1 MLWGGGCVCDL
12 RKRRDDRTVAIAALA
27 LVMAAGLLI
36 MQPGGLTGA
45 PTWDGG
51 VAVLNAW
58 PPSGDTVFAWLLSEY
73 AFAQVQDS
81 TLPTF
86 VSSDLH
92 AGTGVLSITFSE
104 DIDATPK
111 TEVDTSKIHIRESGT
126 YTGGVTLTVT
136 ELDTNTDG
144 TTISFTLTASHNAT
158 VAGLTTPEL
167 TIEPGAVSDI
177 AGNPIMSTFDV
188 STASWVDATP
198 VRAQDDNPSGMAFS
212 SNGTK
217 MFVVG
222 NDGNDINEYNLTS
235 PWDASTRTFVDA
247 TSVRTQDHTPTG
259 MAFSSNGTKMFVVGS
274 GGIDI
279 NEYNLTS
286 PWDASTRTFVDATD
300 VRAQDFILTGMAF
313 SSNGTKMFVVG
324 EFYNHINEYNLTS
337 PWDASTRTFVG
348 AFDVSGQEAVPQGMA
363 FSSDG
368 TKMFVV
374 GSAGIDI
381 NEYNLSSPWG
391 VSNADF
397 VDAFDVSG
405 QEASPRGMAFSS
417 DGTKM
422 FVVGNDGVE
431 INEYALSSVY
441 PITMISATGTDAFI
455 TTWQTTSAGESI
467 TIPVGDATGNYTVHW
482 GDDITSTHITDATHT
497 YDLAGNYTVSISGD
511 FTRINLGGD
520 TTMNA
525 DKLKSIEHWG
535 DISWTTMQDAFREAT
550 KMTYNATDT
559 PDLSAVTSMQN
570 MFRHAEKFNGNLSDW
585 DVSGVENMDGTF
597 RGASIFNGDLSGW
610 DTSGSNN
617 MQKMFQANQHFNG
630 DLSGW
635 DTSGVTN
642 MQDMFSAASDF
653 NGDIS
658 GWNVS
663 AVTNMKGMFLNT
675 LNFNQNLSGW
685 NVSKVTD
692 MRSMF
697 NTAISFNQ
705 NLSGWDVSN
714 VTDMDNMFNGASIF
728 NGDLSDW
735 NVSKVTDMSDMF
747 SNAINFNQNLSDWNV
762 LNVTDMHNMFTTA
775 TDFDGDISGW
785 NVSKV
790 TDMQYMFNAAA
801 SFNGDLSGWNVS
813 KVTDMSNM
821 FLDALSFDQNLGPWY
836 ITPDSVDFPYVDS
849 LNVTDITPQNDVLAG
864 HNPVYGIGTGGN
876 FELFEIVSGSDT
888 LAFKAAPTSIGVY
901 NANVTATEGTVFENG
916 NNYRM
921 IQITVSEIQP
931 DDESSLTVGAFV
943 TTWET
948 TLSHPTIKIP
958 VEVHSG
964 KDFTIDWGDG
974 STTTV
979 IANGIQSHTYGT
991 AGFYRVTMTGD
1002 LSRIDIGASGSTPAL
1017 LHSINQW
1024 GDIKWSNMNG
1034 AFGGATTM
1042 TYNATDTPDLS
1053 RVTDMSFMFSY
1064 TDAFNG
1070 DISNWNTSSV
1080 INMSSMF
1087 NDADAFNGDIPDW
1100 DTSAVTNMSYMFSYA
1115 DNFNGDISN
1124 WNTSSVTNMSYMFTS
1139 ADNFNGDISNW
1150 NTSSVTLMIDMFSY
1164 TDAFNGDISNWNTSS
1179 VTSMSHMFNHA
1190 AVFTGDLS
1198 EWDVSK
1204 VTNMS
1209 NMFDGAAVFTGDL
1222 SEWDV
1227 SKVTNMSHMFDG
1239 AAVFTGDLSEW
1250 DVSKVTDMDDM
1261 FTGADAFDQNLGPW
1275 YITPDSVDFPYVD
1288 SLNVT
1293 DITPQNDVLA
1303 RHNPVYG
1310 IGTGGNFELFE
1321 IVSGSNIL
1329 AFKEA
1334 PTSKGV
1340 YDANVTAAG
1349 DSVFEN
1355 GNNYRMVQVTVSS
1368 IPIDPDSFLTTW
1380 KTTSAGQTIKIRV
1393 EVHSGETLTIDWDDY
1408 SAPTTVTANGVQSHT
1423 YDTAGSYRVAMT
1435 GDLSRIHLGV
1445 SGSTPALL
1453 HSINQWGD
1461 IKWSNMNE
1469 AFRNANRMTYNAADT
1484 PDLSQV
1490 TDMSGMFRSTS
1501 FSADLSTW
1509 NVSSVTD
1516 TSRMF
1521 QSSSFDGNI
1530 STWDVSQVQNMR
1542 SMFSSASSFDQPI
1555 NAWNTSSVT
1564 NMAYMFYDADRFNQ
1578 DLDAWTVSSVET
1590 MEYMFGSSNTNAA
1603 FNGNISAWDVSSV
1616 TNMGYMFN
1624 GASSF
1629 DQPLND
1635 WNVSQVQNMRSMF
1648 LSASS
1653 FDRPLDDWNISSV
1666 TDMNNMFFNAADFDQ
1681 NLGPWYITPDSVDF
1695 SYVDSLNVTDIT
1707 PQNNVLAGHNPVYDI
1722 VAGGNF
1728 TLFEIASGSDTLAF
1742 KATPTSNG
1750 LHQVNVTAAGSSVFE
1765 NGNNHRMVQVAVSGI
1780 QIDSTPPNLI
1790 SISRDTPSTV
1800 HTSATTLVF
1809 NATFNEPV
1817 TNVGVADFA
1826 VTGTGTGTVFGVS
1839 GDGAS
1844 YLVTVTV
1851 GSDGTIGLDIAS
1863 GHDITDTA
1871 GNPLTTTAVTPDPDE
1886 SFTVDTAQFTPSIS
1900 ANVTSPTNQQSIK
1913 FTVNFTEEID
1923 PATFTVSDIDES
1935 QGTVSTPTTDDNQT
1949 FEFTITGL
1957 AEGILTVSIPVN
1969 TVDDLAQNKN
1979 IVSNTVTITIDTTAP
1994 SLSSI
1999 SRGSPTTELTSDTS
2013 LEFAVDFS
2021 ESVTGV
2027 DTSDFVVSGNGT
2039 GSVSGIS
2046 GSGSSYTVTVGVT
2059 SNSGTI
2065 GLDLVANNH
2074 GIIDSAG
2081 TALTDTSPDTDE
2093 TYTIDAISPSLTSI
2107 TRHSP
2112 TAAITS
2118 ETNLNFT
2125 VTFSEPVIN
2134 VGPTDFVLSSGTGT
2148 ITVVPTNASSY
2159 VVTVAV
2165 AADGIINLDVA
2176 SGHNITDNVG
2186 NPLAAT
2192 APNPDD
2198 SFTVDT
2204 TQFTPSI
2211 STDTASTTNQQSIT
2225 FEVNFGEPINATT
2238 FTASDIDESQGTVSA
2253 PATTDNQKFV
2263 FDITGLTEGPLTVSI
2278 PADTVDD
2285 LAENKNLASDIL
2297 EFTID
2302 TTAPSLSSIS
2312 RDSPAAELTSET
2324 SLDFAVDFSES
2335 VVNVDSDYFVLSSGT
2350 GFGTGDITVSTVN
2363 ASSYVVTVADATDG
2377 IIDLSVASVH
2387 DITDIAGNP
2396 LTATAPNPDDSFTV
2410 DTTPP
2415 EPSIDTDT
2423 ASPTNL
2429 QSITFTVNFGEEID
2443 PDTFTE
2449 SDVDVSLGTVSA
2461 PATNDNQTF
2470 TFEITGLATGNLT
2483 VSIPAGSVDDLA
2495 ENSNLASN
2503 TLAIVVDTT
2512 APSLSSITRSS
2523 PTVEVTSLTSLEFAV
2538 DFSEAVTNV
2547 NATDFSV
2554 TGTGTGTI
2562 SGVSG
2567 GGASYLVTVMV
2578 GSDGTIGLDI
2588 ASGHDITDTVGNAL
2602 PAVATPDDTEESFTV
2617 DSTRFTPLISANVT
2631 SPTNQQSIKFTVDFG
2646 EPINATTFTASDI
2659 DESQGTVSTPTTNNN
2674 QKFTFEIT
2682 GLVEGTLAVSIPA
2695 DSVDDLAQNK
2705 NLESDPTTIIID
2717 TTAPLL
2723 SSITKSSPTSA
2734 LTYLT
2739 SLDFAVVFN
2748 ESVINVNPA
2757 DFAVTGTGTGTVSGV
2772 SSNGDGAS
2780 YTVTVAVDSIGI
2792 IGLDI
2797 APGHDIRDAA
2807 QNSLVDP
2814 TATGSDETYTAVDDS
2829 LFLTT
2834 WETTAA
2840 NPIVGI
2846 PVEVHSG
2853 ETFTIDWGDGNTTE
2867 VNSNGVQSHTYATAG
2882 SYWVIMAGDLSR
2894 INLGGSGSTPALL
2907 DSINQWGDIQWSTM
2921 NNAFRGASAMTYHAT
2936 DTPNLSQVTD
2946 MSGMFRLATAFNG
2959 DISGWNTSSVT
2970 DMSHTF
2976 SGANAFN
2983 KSLVGWNTSSVTD
2996 MSNMFYFA
3004 RAFNGDIS
3012 DWNTSSV
3019 TNMSQMFDSADT
3031 FNGDISG
3038 WNTSSVTDMSGMF
3051 DFAEKFNRDISG
3063 WNVSSVT
3070 NMDDMFDHADDFDQ
3084 NLGPWYITPDSVDF
3098 SYVDSLNVTD
3108 ITPQN
3113 DALAGHNPVYDIG
3126 TGGNFTLFEIV
3137 SGSDTLA
3144 FKGIPTS
3151 TGVYNV
3157 NVTASDG
3164 TVFEDGNNHRVI
3176 RVTVSDILTDRTP
3189 PRVAS
3194 ILRDTPST
3202 ESTTATT
3209 LVFAVTFDEPVTNVD
3224 AADFEVTGNGTG
3236 TVSGVSGDD
3245 GASYQVTVTVD
3256 GVGTI
3261 GLDIAS
3267 DHDIQDAA
3275 NNDLANLTPTG
3286 DDETYTV
3293 TDSTPPRVTSILRDT
3308 PSVASTTAT
3317 TLVFNVTFNEPV
3329 INVGVAD
3336 FDVAGNGTGS
3346 ISNVS
3351 GSGTSYTVT
3360 VAVTGAGIIGLDIA
3374 SGHDIQDTANND
3386 LANLAPTGD
3395 DEIYT
3400 VTETTVTD
3408 NTPPRVTSILRN
3420 TPLAE
3425 STTATT
3431 LVFAVTFDEPVT
3443 NVNTA
3448 DFTVAGNGTGTIFNV
3463 SGSGASYTVTVAVT
3477 AVGTIGLDIASDH
3490 DIQDAANNDLANLT
3504 PTGDDETYTVT
3515 ETTVPDNTP
3524 PRVASILRNTPLAES
3539 TTATTLVF
3547 AVTFDEPVTN
3557 VDAADFAL
3565 TGTGTGTV
3573 SAVSGSGASYEVTVT
3588 EATVGTI
3595 GLDIATGHNIQDAA
3609 TNDLTD
3615 LTPTGNDETYTVTVV
3630 DNTPPRVAS
3639 ILRNTPLAESTSD
3652 TTLVFA
3658 VTFDESVINV
3668 NDAADFTV
3676 TGNGTGTISGI
3687 SGSGA
3692 SYTVTVTVTA
3702 SGTIGLDI
3710 APGHDIQ
3717 DAATNGLTDTTVVGS
3732 NEAYI
3737 VNQLPVLNNIP
3748 SQTGDE
3754 LTPLTFTAEATD
3766 RDNDPLT
3773 YSLIEPI
3780 PDGATMDTNTGVFSW
3795 TPTETQDGIH
3805 TITVQVSDGNGG
3817 GTDLQDVA
3825 ITVTE
3830 VNQNPVLDSIGGQTI
3845 DETDTLKFDATARDD
3860 DIYQGSPNSLTFSL
3874 GDGADRPRGAS
3885 ITRDGSFSWRPDQ
3898 SQDGVYSINVTVS
3911 DGRGGTTSELIS
3923 VTVRD
3928 IAPSLVSV
3936 RGSGSS
3942 ITLTLSE
3949 PVISSETGHNGFTV
3963 LSSSSNS
3970 TVIVESITGS
3980 GTDTL
3985 ALLLDG
3991 PLSRGDT
3998 LSYDSST
4005 GDIVDESGKPLE
4017 SFVDVAIILLESKKS
4032 GTAPPSVNTLEINGQ
4047 SYNAQNRVNHATT
4060 PLEVAVDQPIS
4071 MSFTVHDRLDI
4082 LYFAVYLNLQD
4093 DDTSYTNSDTY
4104 VEYNRGKT
4112 NIVDPQNL
4120 LSDAS
4125 LTISP
4130 DPDDSTEKTVTLGI
4144 TFAEVIGDTNMVI
4157 RTWNA
4162 DRQSSIVIIVDALN
4176 VISLEV
4182 DPEPQVAGVDP
4193 EPQVTGVDPEPQ
4205 VPAVPN
4211 PEPGT
4216 ETFADDFDYDR
4227 ALFVLRMWS
4236 GFESEIADDNQLLAV
4251 MGLTHMGTDIPA
4263 WVMTDLAPLVVK
4275 ELITLDEFRVALEY
4289 VMGNT

>member
-1 MLWGGGCVCDL
+1 MLWGGGVCGL
-12 RKRRDDRTVAIAALA
+12 RKRRDGRTVAIAALA

-188 STASWVDATP
+188 STASWVDATS

-274 GGIDI
+274 AGIDI

-286 PWDASTRTFVDATD
+286 PWDASTRTFVDATS
-300 VRAQDFILTGMAF
+300 VRTQDFILTGMAF

-441 PITMISATGTDAFI
+441 PITVISATGTDAFI

-653 NGDIS
+653 NGDLS

-801 SFNGDLSGWNVS
+801 SFNGDISGWNVS

-836 ITPDSVDFPYVDS
+836 ITPDSVYFSYVDS

-901 NANVTATEGTVFENG
+901 NANVTATEGTVFE
-916 NNYRM
+916 
-921 IQITVSEIQP
+921 S
-931 DDESSLTVGAFV
+931 D
-943 TTWET
+943 
-948 TLSHPTIKIP
+948 
-958 VEVHSG
+958 
-964 KDFTIDWGDG
+964 
-974 STTTV
+974 
-979 IANGIQSHTYGT
+979 
-991 AGFYRVTMTGD
+991 
-1002 LSRIDIGASGSTPAL
+1002 
-1017 LHSINQW
+1017 
-1024 GDIKWSNMNG
+1024 
-1034 AFGGATTM
+1034 
-1042 TYNATDTPDLS
+1042 
-1053 RVTDMSFMFSY
+1053 
-1064 TDAFNG
+1064 
-1070 DISNWNTSSV
+1070 
-1080 INMSSMF
+1080 
-1087 NDADAFNGDIPDW
+1087 
-1100 DTSAVTNMSYMFSYA
+1100 
-1115 DNFNGDISN
+1115 
-1124 WNTSSVTNMSYMFTS
+1124 
-1139 ADNFNGDISNW
+1139 
-1150 NTSSVTLMIDMFSY
+1150 
-1164 TDAFNGDISNWNTSS
+1164 
-1179 VTSMSHMFNHA
+1179 
-1190 AVFTGDLS
+1190 
-1198 EWDVSK
+1198 
-1204 VTNMS
+1204 
-1209 NMFDGAAVFTGDL
+1209 
-1222 SEWDV
+1222 
-1227 SKVTNMSHMFDG
+1227 
-1239 AAVFTGDLSEW
+1239 
-1250 DVSKVTDMDDM
+1250 
-1261 FTGADAFDQNLGPW
+1261 
-1275 YITPDSVDFPYVD
+1275 
-1288 SLNVT
+1288 
-1293 DITPQNDVLA
+1293 
-1303 RHNPVYG
+1303 
-1310 IGTGGNFELFE
+1310 
-1321 IVSGSNIL
+1321 
-1329 AFKEA
+1329 
-1334 PTSKGV
+1334 
-1340 YDANVTAAG
+1340 
-1349 DSVFEN
+1349 
-1355 GNNYRMVQVTVSS
+1355 NNYRMVQVTVSS
-1368 IPIDPDSFLTTW
+1368 IPIDPDLFITTW
-1380 KTTSAGQTIKIRV
+1380 ETFSPNKSITIPVGDATGNYTVHWGDDSVTTHITDATHTYATAGD
-1393 EVHSGETLTIDWDDY
+1393 H
-1408 SAPTTVTANGVQSHT
+1408 TVTIS
-1423 YDTAGSYRVAMT
+1423 
-1435 GDLSRIHLGV
+1435 GDFTRIHLG
-1445 SGSTPALL
+1445 G
-1453 HSINQWGD
+1453 HSVQNAIKLQSIDQWGS
-1461 IKWSNMNE
+1461 IQWESMNG
-1469 AFRNANRMTYNAADT
+1469 AFSGALSMTYNATDT
-1484 PDLSQV
+1484 PDLSGVRDTSSMFHSADAFNGNLSDWDVSKV
-1490 TDMSGMFRSTS
+1490 TNMRGMFQ
-1501 FSADLSTW
+1501 SADVFDGDISGW
-1509 NVSSVTD
+1509 NVSSVTNMENMF
-1516 TSRMF
+1516 TSTPF
-1521 QSSSFDGNI
+1521 NGDI
-1530 STWDVSQVQNMR
+1530 SG
-1542 SMFSSASSFDQPI
+1542 
-1555 NAWNTSSVT
+1555 WNVSSVT
-1564 NMAYMFYDADRFNQ
+1564 TMANMFNDA
-1578 DLDAWTVSSVET
+1578 SK
-1590 MEYMFGSSNTNAA
+1590 
-1603 FNGNISAWDVSSV
+1603 FNGDISGWDVSSV
-1616 TNMGYMFN
+1616 TIMARMFN
-1624 GASSF
+1624 DASKFNGDISS
-1629 DQPLND
+1629 
-1635 WNVSQVQNMRSMF
+1635 WNVSQVTNMSHMFNDAISFNRDLSWNVSSVTSMSEMF
-1648 LSASS
+1648 HGASDFDGDISSWNVSAVQYMFRMFRDADS
-1653 FDRPLDDWNISSV
+1653 FNQNISSWNVSSV
-1666 TDMNNMFFNAADFDQ
+1666 TSMREMFSGADDFEQ
-1681 NLGPWYITPDSVDF
+1681 NLGPWYITQDSVDF

-1913 FTVNFTEEID
+1913 FTVDFTEEID

-1935 QGTVSTPTTDDNQT
+1935 QGTVSTPTTNNNQKFT
-1949 FEFTITGL
+1949 FEITGL
-1957 AEGILTVSIPVN
+1957 VEGILTVSIPVN

-3408 NTPPRVTSILRN
+3408 NTPPRVASILRN